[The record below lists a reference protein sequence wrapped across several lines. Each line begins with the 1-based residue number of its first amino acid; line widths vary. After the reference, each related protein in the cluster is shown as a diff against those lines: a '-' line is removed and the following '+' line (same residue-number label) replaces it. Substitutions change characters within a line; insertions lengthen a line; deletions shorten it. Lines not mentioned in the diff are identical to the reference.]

1 MESTLVPSV
10 SSASHFEKQELLTCN
25 AFRFRPKHDAKLLDG
40 PIHPPW
46 FGVTFACLLSQTFDC
61 EFETTG
67 DSNGESISL
76 PLYVEKITFA
86 TGLPFSVT
94 LASLIVLQR
103 LYTRLPSHVFETRSY
118 LSPQRL
124 FTAAYTVS
132 AKQHTQLVMG
142 LDLNQVIV
150 AAELP
155 GDIDDLSPL
164 SDSYWS
170 QLTSYSA
177 DEIQEM
183 QREMCIALG
192 PNIAVFSQPDPQT
205 EEMLKDLDSF
215 PVLRDLPE
223 RESNLIDE
231 SLIEERKPVLESG
244 AADDSNHQVP
254 NFSRL
259 TAEEQL
265 AIFRQIGQELGAIQG
280 ARGEVQM
287 EAWWM
292 RDVLLGCDNHVMRA

>member
-46 FGVTFACLLSQTFDC
+46 FGVTFACLLSQSFDC
-61 EFETTG
+61 EFEIAE
-67 DSNGESISL
+67 DSNGKSVSL

-86 TGLPFSVT
+86 TGLPFSIT
-94 LASLIVLQR
+94 LASLILLQR

-170 QLTSYSA
+170 QLTSYPA
-177 DEIQEM
+177 NEIQEM

-192 PNIAVFSQPDPQT
+192 PNIAVFSQTDPQT
-205 EEMLKDLDSF
+205 EEMLKDLNSF

-231 SLIEERKPVLESG
+231 SSIEERKPFLESG

-280 ARGEVQM
+280 AREKCR
-287 EAWWM
+287 WK
-292 RDVLLGCDNHVMRA
+292 LGG